1 MSLGK
6 LNTFIDIIERKPV
19 KDTEGFSQMEDT
31 IIASVRAAKEDRHG
45 SKAWANRAAFSS
57 ATAMF
62 RFRMLPGITVRPDMA
77 IVCAEGPYK
86 ILSVEDV
93 GGRGMYIEALTE
105 ITEPSMA

>member
-1 MSLGK
+1 MSFGK

-19 KDTEGFSQMEDT
+19 KDTEGFTHTTDT
-31 IIASVRAAKEDRHG
+31 VIASVRANREDRHG
-45 SKAWANRAAFSS
+45 SKKWANLAAFSS

-62 RFRMLPGITVRPDMA
+62 RFRVLPGVSVRPDMA
-77 IVCAEGPYK
+77 IVCAEGRYR